1 MDLRHHTAQP
11 SLSRQLRELEL
22 EFDARLLE
30 SRARLSYPTRGT
42 SPPTMELYLFEG
54 GSPGGG
60 PFGGH
65 Q

>member
-30 SRARLSYPTRGT
+30 SRARCVIPTRA
-42 SPPTMELYLFEG
+42 ERLFLSMQG
-54 GSPGGG
+54 R
-60 PFGGH
+60 F
-65 Q
+65 